1 MNLND
6 FSINN
11 PHDSVVE
18 SWRSSIWRTS
28 EFYESRSGK
37 FFFYL
42 TFLISDLL
50 ICFSIFNTSI
60 LGIQTDLPIH
70 VVVDSKLPL
79 TQRAFLI
86 SIFNT
91 NVFIVV
97 YIFL

>member
-1 MNLND
+1 M
-6 FSINN
+6 
-11 PHDSVVE
+11 
-18 SWRSSIWRTS
+18 
-28 EFYESRSGK
+28 
-37 FFFYL
+37 
-42 TFLISDLL
+42 
-50 ICFSIFNTSI
+50 CFSVFQTSI
-60 LGIQTDLPIH
+60 LGIQTDLSIH